1 MYSSPAADESGN
13 IYCSYYDAT
22 NGDLKLAIDL
32 GYGWVMQTIDSKGDV
47 GLYTSLA
54 IDSNGNTFISYYDN
68 TNHNLKFARWDSIE
82 KVWVTETIDGNESTD
97 VGWST
102 SLVIDSEGRPHI
114 SYYDFTHNKLKY
126 ATYALYYWV
135 TMYVDDGGLYNSI
148 GITSD
153 GKPCIAYRDANG
165 TLKYAEYHGKQGFR
179 IAAAVKADPSR
190 AEEYDLIWIPG
201 GYAPDRLRR
210 SREILEL
217 VRRAYL
223 SGKVIAAVCHAP
235 WVLISAGVIRGKKV
249 AAFYAIHDDVKNA
262 GGILVEDEA
271 IRDGNLIT
279 GTGPEAMPKMF
290 RLIKD
295 ALKIKEC

>member
-1 MYSSPAADESGN
+1 MVVELKAAVLVEDYFDEREL
-13 IYCSYYDAT
+13 IFPLYR
-22 NGDLKLAIDL
+22 LKEL
-32 GYGWVMQTIDSKGDV
+32 GFEVELV
-47 GLYTSLA
+47 GPEV
-54 IDSNGNTFISYYDN
+54 
-68 TNHNLKFARWDSIE
+68 K
-82 KVWVTETIDGNESTD
+82 
-97 VGWST
+97 
-102 SLVIDSEGRPHI
+102 
-114 SYYDFTHNKLKY
+114 
-126 ATYALYYWV
+126 
-135 TMYVDDGGLYNSI
+135 
-148 GITSD
+148 
-153 GKPCIAYRDANG
+153 
-165 TLKYAEYHGKQGFR
+165 EYHGKQGFR
-179 IAAAVKADPSR
+179 IAAAVKANPSR